1 MTALARS
8 AAGPE
13 REEAHRFALR
23 VYYEDTDAAGIVY
36 YANYLKFA
44 ERARTEMLR
53 QLGFEQEAL
62 RRTTGRVFAVRHC
75 SADYLAPA
83 RLDDALLVATRLTAL
98 GGASLTVV
106 QEIACGDR
114 ILVRLALRL
123 ACLDA
128 DGRPARLPSALRAA
142 LARFLAHP
150 AAQSAAPHSAAPD
163 SATDGQTTRMI
174 DRHAR

>member
-1 MTALARS
+1 MTLMRTS
-8 AAGPE
+8 ATDTVADGV
-13 REEAHRFALR
+13 HRFALR

-53 QLGFEQEAL
+53 AIGFEQEAL
-62 RRTTGRVFAVRHC
+62 RRETGRVFAVRHC

-83 RLDDALLVATRLTAL
+83 RLDDSLVVTTRLTAL
-98 GGASLTVV
+98 GGASLAVAQDIV
-106 QEIACGDR
+106 CDER
-114 ILVRLALRL
+114 VLVRLALRL

-128 DGRPARLPSALRAA
+128 DGKPARLPPALRAA
-142 LARFLAHP
+142 LARFRHHAASHP
-150 AAQSAAPHSAAPD
+150 AA
-163 SATDGQTTRMI
+163 DGQTTRMI

>member
-1 MTALARS
+1 MTARARP
-8 AAGPE
+8 AAE
-13 REEAHRFALR
+13 ARDDAHRFALR

-53 QLGFEQEAL
+53 AVGFEQDAL
-62 RRTTGRVFAVRHC
+62 RRETGRVFAVRHC
-75 SADYLAPA
+75 SADYLAPS
-83 RLDDALLVATRLTAL
+83 RLDDALVVATRLTAL
-98 GGASLTVV
+98 GGASLAVA
-106 QEIACGDR
+106 QEIFCGER
-114 ILVRLALRL
+114 LVVRLALRL

-128 DGRPARLPSALRAA
+128 DGRPVRLPSALRAA
-142 LARFLAHP
+142 LARFLLHP
-150 AAQSAAPHSAAPD
+150 ASR